1 MCMLR
6 KRLPYNQKT
15 KDKLAKLPK
24 IYLIACWA
32 HYGVL
37 EFPFSGKYKKV
48 KDADG
53 PLIRYIPLVWDFD
66 DHNGVYPEYVLRPI
80 TWTTTAAIRG
90 WVRNEQ
96 QAKDTAEFCEK
107 RRVQAAEEKL
117 QELKLNYE
125 ERVKEFGGEEAYL
138 MAIFGKKKESDNTTQ
153 GENYAE

>member
-24 IYLIACWA
+24 IYLVACWA

-48 KDADG
+48 KDADS
-53 PLIRYIPLVWDFD
+53 PLVRYIPLVWDFD

-90 WVRNEQ
+90 WVSNEQ
-96 QAKDTAEFCEK
+96 QAKDTAEFYEK
-107 RRVQAAEEKL
+107 RRIQAQEYRTKMDAEL
-117 QELKLNYE
+117 RHIMQL
-125 ERVKEFGGEEAYL
+125 ERE
-138 MAIFGKKKESDNTTQ
+138 ESDNTTK
-153 GENYAE
+153 GENHAK

>member
-6 KRLPYNQKT
+6 KRLPCNQKT

-53 PLIRYIPLVWDFD
+53 PLIRYIPLVWDYD
-66 DHNGVYPEYVLRPI
+66 DHNGTYPEYVLRPI

-90 WVRNEQ
+90 WVRDEQ

-107 RRVQAAEEKL
+107 RRLEREQEER
-117 QELKLNYE
+117 QEFQKNYE
-125 ERVKEFGGEEAYL
+125 ERVKEFGSEENYW
-138 MAIFGKKKESDNTTQ
+138 MAILGKKKESDTDQ
-153 GENYAE
+153 AGEDR

>member
-6 KRLPYNQKT
+6 KHLPDNQKT
-15 KDKLAKLPK
+15 RDKLAKLPK

-37 EFPFSGKYKKV
+37 DFPFSGKYKKV

-125 ERVKEFGGEEAYL
+125 ERIKEFGSEEAYL
-138 MAIFGKKKESDNTTQ
+138 MAIFGKKKESDNATQ
-153 GENYAE
+153 GENHEK

>member
-6 KRLPYNQKT
+6 KRLPDNQKT
-15 KDKLAKLPK
+15 RDKLAKLPK

-37 EFPFSGKYKKV
+37 DFPFSGKYKKV

-125 ERVKEFGGEEAYL
+125 ERIKEFGSEEAYL
-138 MAIFGKKKESDNTTQ
+138 MAIFGKKKESDNATQ
-153 GENYAE
+153 GENHEK

>member
-6 KRLPYNQKT
+6 KRLPDNQKT
-15 KDKLAKLPK
+15 RDKLAKLPK

-53 PLIRYIPLVWDFD
+53 PLVRYIPLVWDFD

-96 QAKDTAEFCEK
+96 QARDTAEFCEK

>member
-6 KRLPYNQKT
+6 KRLPDNQKT
-15 KDKLAKLPK
+15 RDKLAKLPK

-37 EFPFSGKYKKV
+37 EFPFSGQYKKV

-138 MAIFGKKKESDNTTQ
+138 MAIFGKKKESDTDQ
-153 GENYAE
+153 AGSDR

>member
-6 KRLPYNQKT
+6 KRLPDNQKT
-15 KDKLAKLPK
+15 RDKLAKLPK

-32 HYGVL
+32 HYGVI

-48 KDADG
+48 KDADS

-96 QAKDTAEFCEK
+96 QARDTAEFCEK

-125 ERVKEFGGEEAYL
+125 ERVKEFGGEEDYL
-138 MAIFGKKKESDNTTQ
+138 MAIFGKKKESDNATQ
-153 GENYAE
+153 GENHEK

>member
-15 KDKLAKLPK
+15 RDKLAKLPK
-24 IYLIACWA
+24 IYLVACWA

-37 EFPFSGKYKKV
+37 DFPFSGKYKKV

-117 QELKLNYE
+117 QELQLNYE
-125 ERVKEFGGEEAYL
+125 ERVKEFGSEEDYL
-138 MAIFGKKKESDNTTQ
+138 MATFGEKKESDNATQ
-153 GENYAE
+153 GENHAK

>member
-6 KRLPYNQKT
+6 KHLPDNQKT
-15 KDKLAKLPK
+15 RDKLAKLPK

-125 ERVKEFGGEEAYL
+125 ERVKEFGSEEAYL
-138 MAIFGKKKESDNTTQ
+138 MAIFGKKKESDNATQ
-153 GENYAE
+153 GENHEK

>member
-1 MCMLR
+1 MCVLR
-6 KRLPYNQKT
+6 KRLPDNQKT

-32 HYGVL
+32 RYGVL

-96 QAKDTAEFCEK
+96 QARDTAEFCEK

-138 MAIFGKKKESDNTTQ
+138 MAFFGKKEESDTDQ
-153 GENYAE
+153 AGSDK

>member
-1 MCMLR
+1 MYILR

-24 IYLIACWA
+24 VYLIACWA

-37 EFPFSGKYKKV
+37 EFPFSGKYKKE
-48 KDADG
+48 KDEDS

-66 DHNGVYPEYVLRPI
+66 DHNGTYPEYVLRPI

-107 RRVQAAEEKL
+107 RRVQVEEERL
-117 QELKLNYE
+117 QELQRNYK
-125 ERVKEFGGEEAYL
+125 ERVEEFGGEEDYL
-138 MAIFGKKKESDNTTQ
+138 MAIFGKKKESDTDQ
-153 GENYAE
+153 AGEDR

>member
-15 KDKLAKLPK
+15 RDKLAKLPK

-37 EFPFSGKYKKV
+37 EFPFSGRYKKIN
-48 KDADG
+48 KK
-53 PLIRYIPLVWDFD
+53 PIPLVWDFD
-66 DHNGVYPEYVLRPI
+66 DHNGTYPEYVLRPI

-90 WVRNEQ
+90 WVRDEQ

-107 RRVQAAEEKL
+107 RRVQAQ
-117 QELKLNYE
+117 QELQRKKLPDF
-125 ERVKEFGGEEAYL
+125 REFIQYHQRKVSCQA
-138 MAIFGKKKESDNTTQ
+138 DTQ
-153 GENYAE
+153 NN

>member
-6 KRLPYNQKT
+6 KRLPDNQKT
-15 KDKLAKLPK
+15 RDKLAKLPK

-96 QAKDTAEFCEK
+96 QARDTAEFCEK

-125 ERVKEFGGEEAYL
+125 ERVKEFGGEEDYL
-138 MAIFGKKKESDNTTQ
+138 MAIFGEKKESDNATQ
-153 GENYAE
+153 GENHEK

>member
-6 KRLPYNQKT
+6 KRLPDNQKT
-15 KDKLAKLPK
+15 RDKLAKLPK
-24 IYLIACWA
+24 IYLVACWA

-48 KDADG
+48 KDADS
-53 PLIRYIPLVWDFD
+53 PLVRYIPLVWDFD
-66 DHNGVYPEYVLRPI
+66 DHNGVYPEYVLKPI

-125 ERVKEFGGEEAYL
+125 ERVKEFGSEEAYL
-138 MAIFGKKKESDNTTQ
+138 MAIFGKKKESDNATQ
-153 GENYAE
+153 GENHEK

>member
-6 KRLPYNQKT
+6 KHLPDNQKT
-15 KDKLAKLPK
+15 RDKLAKLPK

-138 MAIFGKKKESDNTTQ
+138 MAIFGKKKESDNATQ
-153 GENYAE
+153 GENHEK

>member
-1 MCMLR
+1 MLILR
-6 KRLPYNQKT
+6 KRLKNTKKN

-53 PLIRYIPLVWDFD
+53 PLIRYIPLVYDFD

-96 QAKDTAEFCEK
+96 QARDTAEFCEK

>member
-6 KRLPYNQKT
+6 KHLPDNQKT
-15 KDKLAKLPK
+15 RDKLAKLPK

-90 WVRNEQ
+90 LVRNEQ